1 MGEPPQ
7 ALSVGANRQ
16 PHLLN
21 CFVCLSYSPFP
32 PPDPM
37 SGGLR
42 DHSPQ
47 LTFLAPR
54 WGPPHSPATTAAVPK
69 PSYIPQAPSAGPLQ
83 ALPKQAI
90 CLSLGPEPPSSHTL
104 APAEGER
111 GAVMSDGLGWCR
123 GRCRGAVGLKHT
135 RQSSPCERTC
145 PHHIPW
151 CPLTF
156 LVTSWKGLCAAHCA
170 LRGPPTTPYSARH

>member
-1 MGEPPQ
+1 MPTGNPTSSI
-7 ALSVGANRQ
+7 ALSACPTPPSHHPTLCREDFGTTVLSLHSWPHAGAL
-16 PHLLN
+16 PI
-21 CFVCLSYSPFP
+21 P
-32 PPDPM
+32 
-37 SGGLR
+37 
-42 DHSPQ
+42 
-47 LTFLAPR
+47 
-54 WGPPHSPATTAAVPK
+54 PATTAAVPK

-83 ALPKQAI
+83 ALLKQAI
-90 CLSLGPEPPSSHTL
+90 CLSLGPEPPSSHTP